1 MKKSKKVLIIL
12 AAVALVCAAGGGAVY
27 YGFFMDQ
34 AERSAVAD
42 FVRSLI
48 QDKVA
53 PYAILALA
61 AVLSVIECTRP
72 WLTRISQA
80 VARILT
86 GQSAFESA
94 ARTAAGMESESR
106 RAVEAMQAFEAAQ
119 EERAGRMEEE
129 HKEAL
134 LRLQA
139 ENLAA
144 YDALAAAVAGRLDS
158 MEAATAYN
166 AQTMSILSR
175 AFAVAFGNSPEL
187 VKAGYAAKVMAI
199 LGEVQAPPETGENG
213 KGTDKEA
220 EKEEEHGTE
229 NENRA

>member
-61 AVLSVIECTRP
+61 AVLSIIECTRP

-80 VARILT
+80 VAKILT

-94 ARTAAGMESESR
+94 AETAKGMESESR
-106 RAVEAMQAFEAAQ
+106 RAVEAMQVFESAQ
-119 EERAGRMEEE
+119 EERAERMEAE
-129 HKEAL
+129 HREAL
-134 LRLQA
+134 ARLQA
-139 ENLAA
+139 ENQAMLDAMNA
-144 YDALAAAVAGRLDS
+144 YVAVRLDS

-166 AQTMSILSR
+166 SQTVAILSR
-175 AFAVAFGNSPEL
+175 ALAVALGNSPEL

-199 LGEVQAPPETGENG
+199 LGEVQEPPETVENG
-213 KGTDKEA
+213 EETEKEA
-220 EKEEEHGTE
+220 EAE
-229 NENRA
+229 NENGE

>member
-1 MKKSKKVLIIL
+1 MKKSKKVFIL
-12 AAVALVCAAGGGAVY
+12 LSTVALACAAGGGAVY

-119 EERAGRMEEE
+119 EERAGRMDIDFP
-129 HKEAL
+129 EAAGPVL
-134 LRLQA
+134 ADLRIAQQNYESA
-139 ENLAA
+139 RLAA
-144 YDALAAAVAGRLDS
+144 LQPGEPAQYARLEGKIQAHIRD
-158 MEAATAYN
+158 
-166 AQTMSILSR
+166 IL
-175 AFAVAFGNSPEL
+175 
-187 VKAGYAAKVMAI
+187 
-199 LGEVQAPPETGENG
+199 Q
-213 KGTDKEA
+213 
-220 EKEEEHGTE
+220 
-229 NENRA
+229 

>member
-1 MKKSKKVLIIL
+1 MKKSKKVFIL
-12 AAVALVCAAGGGAVY
+12 LSTVALVCAAGGGAVY

-61 AVLSVIECTRP
+61 AVLSIIECTRP

-80 VARILT
+80 VAKILT

-94 ARTAAGMESESR
+94 AETAKGMESESR
-106 RAVEAMQAFEAAQ
+106 RAVEAMQVFESAQ
-119 EERAGRMEEE
+119 EERAERMEAE
-129 HKEAL
+129 HREAL
-134 LRLQA
+134 LRIQE

-144 YDALAAAVAGRLDS
+144 YDALSKAVACRLDR
-158 MEAATAYN
+158 MEASTAYN
-166 AQTMSILSR
+166 AQTVAILSR
-175 AFAVAFGNSPEL
+175 ALEVALGNSPEL

-199 LGEVQAPPETGENG
+199 LGEVQEPPTVAEDAEQSGE
-213 KGTDKEA
+213 EVV
-220 EKEEEHGTE
+220 EHG
-229 NENRA
+229 NDG

>member
-1 MKKSKKVLIIL
+1 MKKSKKVFIL
-12 AAVALVCAAGGGAVY
+12 LPTVALVCAAGGGAVY

-119 EERAGRMEEE
+119 EERAGRMEAE

-144 YDALAAAVAGRLDS
+144 YDGLAAAVAGRLDS

-166 AQTMSILSR
+166 AQTVAILSR
-175 AFAVAFGNSPEL
+175 ALAVALGNSPEL

-213 KGTDKEA
+213 RGTDKEA

>member
-1 MKKSKKVLIIL
+1 MKKSKKVFIL
-12 AAVALVCAAGGGAVY
+12 LSTVALVCAAGGGAIY

-119 EERAGRMEEE
+119 EERAGRMEAE

-144 YDALAAAVAGRLDS
+144 YDALAAAGAGRLDS

-166 AQTMSILSR
+166 AQTVSILSR
-175 AFAVAFGNSPEL
+175 ALAVALGNSPEL

-213 KGTDKEA
+213 EVTDKEA
-220 EKEEEHGTE
+220 EHGTE